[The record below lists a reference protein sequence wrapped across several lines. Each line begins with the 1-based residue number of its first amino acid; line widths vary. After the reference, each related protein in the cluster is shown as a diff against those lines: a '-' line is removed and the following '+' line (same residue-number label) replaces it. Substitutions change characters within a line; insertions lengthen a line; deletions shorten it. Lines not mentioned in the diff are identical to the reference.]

1 MLVKQLAKS
10 VFRRLRKNQFQTSD
24 EVSREIGARGIGTNV
39 SALRPEIEQIAQAK
53 AVRPLKILQVYRT
66 YHPESEGGV
75 EQVIRQLAIGLNNLG
90 HTVRVFAPS
99 QSGPATYELDGVNV
113 VTSKL
118 DFVVASCG
126 FTFSG
131 IDEFRRQLEWADLVH
146 YHFPWP
152 FADMLHSLSDVSIPS
167 VVTYHSDIVRQKYLL
182 PFYVPLM
189 KRFFNRVDCIVATS
203 TQYANSSQLLRGQTI
218 KPRVI
223 PIGIDED
230 TFPEVSNNTLEEVR
244 LKFGEDYFLFVG
256 VLRYYKGLDVLLD
269 AAISGHFKLV
279 IAGSGPELSRLNEKY
294 DLEKIPQVQ
303 FAGRVSEETKMALYK
318 LCKAVVL
325 PSFSRAEA
333 FGVTLLEGAMMS
345 KPLISAS
352 PESGSSYV
360 NIDGLTGLV
369 AVPNDVQSLKQAMHR
384 LQDNPEWGKLLGN
397 NARSRYEE
405 EFAGSKMVASYA
417 QVYNEFVQEEKC
429 SRELL

>member
-1 MLVKQLAKS
+1 M
-10 VFRRLRKNQFQTSD
+10 
-24 EVSREIGARGIGTNV
+24 
-39 SALRPEIEQIAQAK
+39 
-53 AVRPLKILQVYRT
+53 KILQVYRT
-66 YHPESEGGV
+66 YYPEAEGGV
-75 EQVIRQLAIGLNNLG
+75 LKVIRQLAIGLNNQG

-99 QSGPATYELDGVNV
+99 RFGPETYVLDGVNV

-118 DFVVASCG
+118 DFEVASCG

-131 IDEFRRQLEWADLVH
+131 LAEFQEQLKWADLVH

-152 FADMLHSLSDVSIPS
+152 FADVLHFLSDVKIPS
-167 VVTYHSDIVRQKYLL
+167 IVTYHADIVKQRSLL
-182 PFYVPLM
+182 LFYAPVM
-189 KRFFNRVDCIVATS
+189 RRFFDRVDCIVATS
-203 TQYANSSQLLRGQTI
+203 SQYANSSDYLSAQREKT
-218 KPRVI
+218 RVI
-223 PIGIDED
+223 SLGIDED
-230 TFPEVSNNTLEEVR
+230 SYPQTKTSTLEQAR
-244 LKFGEDYFLFVG
+244 QQFGEDYFLFVG

-294 DLEKIPQVQ
+294 DFEKIPQVQ
-303 FAGRVSEETKMALYK
+303 FAGHVSEETKMALYK
-318 LCKAVVL
+318 SCKAVVL

-369 AVPNDVQSLKQAMHR
+369 AAPNDVQSLKQAMQS
-384 LQDNPEWGKLLGN
+384 LQDNPEWGKQLGN
-397 NARSRYEE
+397 NARKRYEE
-405 EFAGSKMVASYA
+405 KFTGSKMVASYT
-417 QVYNEFVQEEKC
+417 QVYSELAQEEKC